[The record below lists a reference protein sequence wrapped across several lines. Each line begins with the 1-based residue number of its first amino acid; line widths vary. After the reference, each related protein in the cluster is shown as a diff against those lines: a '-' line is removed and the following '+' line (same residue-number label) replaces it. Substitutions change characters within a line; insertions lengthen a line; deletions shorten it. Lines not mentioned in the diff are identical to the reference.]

1 MPDPFSF
8 ALFVTVTAIT
18 PGPNNLMA
26 LSHACGGGMKNGL
39 VFCSGV
45 FFGMLAVMLACGM
58 FSGALAG
65 AIPEAEHGMK
75 ALGALYMMWIGW
87 TLWNSG
93 PASRSDTKPGRRLF
107 FQGLA
112 LQIINP
118 KIIIYGIT
126 AYSVFL
132 LPSYRDAGSLALCA
146 ALLAAAGYLGTVAW
160 ALCGAGLE
168 KLFHTRPKAV
178 NRTLAL
184 LVAACALSMLR

>member
-1 MPDPFSF
+1 MPDPIPFL
-8 ALFVTVTAIT
+8 LFVTVTAIT

-39 VFCSGV
+39 RFCFGV

-58 FSGALAG
+58 FSGALA
-65 AIPEAEHGMK
+65 AAVPEAEQAMK
-75 ALGALYMMWIGW
+75 ALGALYMLWIGW

-93 PASRSDTKPGRRLF
+93 PASRHGAGADRRLF

-112 LQIINP
+112 LQLVNP

-132 LPSYRDAGSLALCA
+132 LPVYRDTGPLALCA
-146 ALLAAAGYLGTVAW
+146 AFLATVGYLGTVAW

-168 KLFHTRPKAV
+168 KLFHAHPKAV